1 MGVASDLKLGQT
13 FELSIDGLGHE
24 GQGVGRWQDLVVFV
38 PGALPRE
45 RVVARLRRS
54 AKRHFEADLVGVEE
68 PSEQRR
74 KPEYVAPGGNAYGQK
89 QRAQCLRDFGW
100 YLRLVTYGVLAGSTE
115 MIQKIGLEGAR
126 EMYNSLGVPMPGM
139 VESMRCL
146 KEASLVL
153 LNGDDASLAAPYFDF
168 LIQGMQT
175 PC

>member
-1 MGVASDLKLGQT
+1 
-13 FELSIDGLGHE
+13 
-24 GQGVGRWQDLVVFV
+24 
-38 PGALPRE
+38 
-45 RVVARLRRS
+45 
-54 AKRHFEADLVGVEE
+54 
-68 PSEQRR
+68 
-74 KPEYVAPGGNAYGQK
+74 
-89 QRAQCLRDFGW
+89 
-100 YLRLVTYGVLAGSTE
+100 VLAGSTE

-153 LNGDDASLAAPYFDF
+153 LSGDDAAIAAPYFDF